1 MRHGNSRAQKV
12 ILGHRVRK
20 VRDNRV
26 RKEKGLIKCEVRG
39 HIGHEEREN
48 TKQVRHEST

>member
-1 MRHGNSRAQKV
+1 M

-26 RKEKGLIKCEVRG
+26 GKEKGLIKRDVRG
-39 HIGHEEREN
+39 HIGHEAREAQEVF
-48 TKQVRHEST
+48 KHFE